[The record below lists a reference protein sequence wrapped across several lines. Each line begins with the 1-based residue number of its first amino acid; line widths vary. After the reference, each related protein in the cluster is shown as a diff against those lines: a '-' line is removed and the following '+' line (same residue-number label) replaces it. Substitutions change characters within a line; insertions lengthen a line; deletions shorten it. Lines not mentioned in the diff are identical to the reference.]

1 MESFLLQ
8 ALQFLKFRTSP
19 DFRIPQTK
27 DKKWVFLWVFIE
39 YKNGFSDRFQNC
51 LEVDV
56 ISRVLVTVL
65 KTVLFTLLILQSI
78 EHAFVVYDDT
88 AVIGKI

>member
-8 ALQFLKFRTSP
+8 ALQFSNFRRSP

-27 DKKWVFLWVFIE
+27 DKKWVFLWVFVE
-39 YKNGFSDRFQNC
+39 YRNGFSDRFQNC

-56 ISRVLVTVL
+56 ISPVLVTVL
-65 KTVLFTLLILQSI
+65 KTVLYSS
-78 EHAFVVYDDT
+78 E
-88 AVIGKI
+88 